1 MAFRAVGKIN
11 VSLIMKNLILLV
23 FTISFLSIGNAL
35 FSQSISSAE
44 IDALVSRALES
55 TPSVGIAVAVVKDGA
70 VIHSKGY
77 GVKSIMNK
85 QAVDE
90 HTLFAIA
97 SNSKAFTAA
106 ALSILV
112 DEGKLN
118 WEDKVI
124 DHIGEFKMYN
134 DYVTGNFTITDLLTH
149 RSGLG
154 LGAGDLMIF
163 PDGGTFTIEDV
174 LTSFQYQKP
183 VSAFRTKYDY
193 DNLLYIVAGEIVAR
207 VSGMGWSDFIQ
218 SRIFVPLGMN
228 NSVPTNS
235 RLPANANFAIP
246 HDSEG
251 DAIKPLPTYDGDLV
265 AAAGGIYASVNDL
278 SKWMLMHLN
287 GGKYGKD
294 LSNELFSERQ
304 QNQMWKPHT
313 NLGFTTKPNP
323 RTKQH
328 FAAYG
333 LGWGIIDKQGKI
345 ILNHTG
351 GLPGM
356 LSKTILVPELN
367 LGIVIL
373 TNSLPGGYAYNSIP
387 EVMLD
392 KYLEI
397 EESDWIKEMADRAT
411 ATVGESDSVTTAVW
425 KVVHENKSSMVDLNN
440 YTGTYKDNWFGD
452 VEIAMVNGKL
462 WFTSKR
468 SPKLNGQMY
477 FYKATTFA
485 IKWEYKDMNADAFA
499 TFSLDEEGQGL
510 GIKMKG
516 ISPNI
521 DFSFDFQDLDLKRV
535 E

>member
-1 MAFRAVGKIN
+1 MKNIHLFISFAVFLFIGNSLFGQGVSSAQIDSLVGK
-11 VSLIMKNLILLV
+11 V
-23 FTISFLSIGNAL
+23 
-35 FSQSISSAE
+35 
-44 IDALVSRALES
+44 LET
-55 TPSVGIAVAVVKDGA
+55 TPSVGIAIAVVKDGELL
-70 VIHSKGY
+70 HSKGY
-77 GVKSIMNK
+77 GVKSIK
-85 QAVDE
+85 TKEKVDE

-106 ALSILV
+106 ALSVLV

-124 DHIGEFKMYN
+124 DHIAEFKMYD
-134 DYVTGNFTITDLLTH
+134 DYVTTNFTIVDLLTH

-163 PDGGTFTIEDV
+163 PDDADFTIEDV
-174 LTSFQYQKP
+174 LNSFQYQKS

-207 VSGMGWSDFIQ
+207 VSGMSWVDFVQ
-218 SRIFVPLGMN
+218 LRIFTPLGMN

-235 RLPANANFAIP
+235 KLKENANLAFP

-251 DAIKPLPTYDGDLV
+251 EQIKQLETYDSELV
-265 AAAGGIYASVNDL
+265 AAAGGVYASVYDL
-278 SKWMLMHLN
+278 SKWMIMQLN
-287 GGKYGKD
+287 RGKYGPD
-294 LSNELFSERQ
+294 LSQELFSEKQ
-304 QNQMWKPHT
+304 LNEMWKPHT

-323 RTKQH
+323 RTQTH

-333 LGWGIIDKQGKI
+333 LGWVIIDKQGKI
-345 ILNHTG
+345 VIYHTG

-367 LGIVIL
+367 LGIVVL
-373 TNSLPGGYAYNSIP
+373 TNSLPGGLSYNSIP
-387 EVMLD
+387 ETILD
-392 KYLEI
+392 SYLEI
-397 EESDWIKEMADRAT
+397 EEKDWIKEMADRAL
-411 ATVGESDSVTTAVW
+411 ATGKESDSVTSAVW
-425 KVVHENKSSMVDLNN
+425 RVVDEKRSSAIDLSN
-440 YTGTYKDNWFGD
+440 YIGTYKDDWFGE
-452 VEIAMVNGKL
+452 VEIILKDGKL
-462 WFTSKR
+462 WFESKR
-468 SPKLNGQMY
+468 SPKLKGQMY

-485 IKWEYKDMNADAFA
+485 VKWEYKDMNADAFA
-499 TFSLDEEGQGL
+499 TFSLDEEGKGK
-510 GIKMKG
+510 GISMKG

>member
-1 MAFRAVGKIN
+1 MKKIN
-11 VSLIMKNLILLV
+11 VFVLLPVFLFISHSL
-23 FTISFLSIGNAL
+23 FG
-35 FSQSISSAE
+35 QGISSNQ
-44 IDALVSRALES
+44 IDALVARALET

-70 VIHSKGY
+70 VIHSTGY
-77 GVKSIMNK
+77 GNKSVENK
-85 QAVDE
+85 TKVDQ

-97 SNSKAFTAA
+97 SNSKAFTTT

-112 DEGKLN
+112 DEGKLK
-118 WEDKVI
+118 WDDKVI
-124 DHIGEFKMYN
+124 DHIAEFKMYN
-134 DYVTGNFTITDLLTH
+134 DYVTANFTIVDLLTH

-163 PDGGTFTIEDV
+163 PDGADFTVEDV
-174 LTSFQYQKP
+174 LNSFQFQKST
-183 VSAFRTKYDY
+183 SAFRTKYDY
-193 DNLLYIVAGEIVAR
+193 DNLLYIVAGEVVAR
-207 VSGMGWSDFIQ
+207 LSGMSWVDFVQ
-218 SRIFVPLGMN
+218 TKIFMPLGMN

-235 RLPANANFAIP
+235 RLQENANLALP

-251 DAIKPLPTYDGDLV
+251 ERIKQLPTYDSDLV
-265 AAAGGIYASVNDL
+265 AAAGGIYASVDDL

-287 GGKYGKD
+287 RGKYGKD
-294 LSNELFSERQ
+294 LSSKLFSERQ
-304 QNQMWKPHT
+304 QNQMWRPHT
-313 NLGFTTKPNP
+313 NLGFTTNPNP

-345 ILNHTG
+345 VLSHTG

-367 LGIVIL
+367 LGIVVL
-373 TNSLPGGYAYNSIP
+373 TNSAAGGNAYNSIP
-387 EVMLD
+387 EMILD
-392 KYLEI
+392 SYLQI
-397 EESDWIKEMADRAT
+397 EERDWIHEMANRAK
-411 ATVGESDSVTTAVW
+411 AAGNESDAVTTAVW
-425 KVVHENKSSMVDLNN
+425 KVVDENELSSVDLND
-440 YTGTYKDNWFGD
+440 YVGTYKDNWFGK
-452 VEIAMVNGKL
+452 VEVALKDGKL
-462 WFTSKR
+462 WFTSQR

-485 IKWEYKDMNADAFA
+485 VKWKYTDMNADAFA
-499 TFSLDEEGQGL
+499 TFSLDEEGRGIA
-510 GIKMKG
+510 IKMKG

>member
-1 MAFRAVGKIN
+1 
-11 VSLIMKNLILLV
+11 MKKLVLFISSILCL
-23 FTISFLSIGNAL
+23 FIGNSL
-35 FSQSISSAE
+35 FSQEINSAQ
-44 IDALVSRALES
+44 IDALVARALDS
-55 TPSVGIAVAVVKDGA
+55 TPSVGIAVAVVKDGNL
-70 VIHSKGY
+70 IHSKGY
-77 GVKSIMNK
+77 GVKSIENK
-85 QAVDE
+85 NKVDK

-118 WEDKVI
+118 WQDRVI
-124 DHIGEFKMYN
+124 DHIAEFKMYN
-134 DYVTGNFTITDLLTH
+134 DYVTANFTIVDLLTH

-163 PDGGTFTIEDV
+163 PDGGDFTIKDV
-174 LTSFQYQKP
+174 LTSFQYQK
-183 VSAFRTKYDY
+183 STSDFRTKYDY
-193 DNLLYIVAGEIVAR
+193 DNLLYIVAGEVVAR
-207 VSGMGWSDFIQ
+207 VSGMSWSDFVQ
-218 SRIFVPLGMN
+218 SKIFAPLGMN

-235 RLPANANFAIP
+235 RLQKNANLALP

-251 DAIKPLPTYDGDLV
+251 EQIRQLPIYDGDLV
-265 AAAGGIYASVNDL
+265 AAAGGIYASVDDL
-278 SKWMLMHLN
+278 SKWMTMQLN
-287 GGKYGKD
+287 RGKYGKD
-294 LSNELFSERQ
+294 LSNELFSEKQ

-333 LGWGIIDKQGKI
+333 LGWFIIDKQGKI
-345 ILNHTG
+345 VVSHTG

-356 LSKTILVPELN
+356 LSKTVLVPELN
-367 LGIVIL
+367 LGIVVL
-373 TNSLPGGYAYNSIP
+373 TNSSSGGSAYSSIP
-387 EVMLD
+387 EMILD
-392 KYLEI
+392 SYLEI
-397 EESDWIKEMADRAT
+397 EERDWIKELADRT
-411 ATVGESDSVTTAVW
+411 KTRGNESDALTTEVW
-425 KVVHENKSSMVDLNN
+425 KVVEENKSSIIDLNN
-440 YTGTYKDNWFGD
+440 YAGTYKDNWFGE
-452 VEIAMVNGKL
+452 VEIAMKDGKL
-462 WFTSKR
+462 WFISKR

-485 IKWEYKDMNADAFA
+485 IKWEYTDMNADAFA
-499 TFSLDEEGQGL
+499 TFSLNEEGKGI

-535 E
+535 KH

>member
-1 MAFRAVGKIN
+1 
-11 VSLIMKNLILLV
+11 MKKLILLFSSV
-23 FTISFLSIGNAL
+23 IILSLGNSL
-35 FSQSISSAE
+35 FSQGINSAQ
-44 IDALVSRALES
+44 IDALVTRALES
-55 TPSVGIAVAVVKDGA
+55 TPSVGIAVAVVKDGELL
-70 VIHSKGY
+70 HSKGY
-77 GVKSIMNK
+77 GIKSIDSNK
-85 QAVDE
+85 KVDE

-112 DEGKLN
+112 DEKKLK

-124 DHIGEFKMYN
+124 DHISEFKMYN
-134 DYVTGNFTITDLLTH
+134 DYVTANFTIVDLLTH

-163 PDGGTFTIEDV
+163 PDGADFTIKDV
-174 LTSFQYQKP
+174 LNSFQYQKS

-193 DNLLYIVAGEIVAR
+193 DNLLYIVAGEILAR
-207 VSGMGWSDFIQ
+207 VGGMSWADFIQ
-218 SRIFVPLGMN
+218 LRIFEPLGMN

-235 RLPANANFAIP
+235 RLQDNANLAIP

-251 DAIKPLPTYDGDLV
+251 EQIKQLPIYDSDLL
-265 AAAGGIYASVNDL
+265 AAAGGIYASVYDL
-278 SKWMLMHLN
+278 SKWMIMQLN
-287 GGKYGKD
+287 NGKYGNE

-313 NLGFTTKPNP
+313 NIGFTTKPNP

-328 FAAYG
+328 FEAYG

-345 ILNHTG
+345 VLSHSG

-356 LSKTILVPELN
+356 LSKTVLVPELN
-367 LGIVIL
+367 LGIVVL
-373 TNSLPGGYAYNSIP
+373 TNSLPGGKAYNSIS
-387 EVMLD
+387 EMILD
-392 KYLEI
+392 SYLEI
-397 EESDWIKEMADRAT
+397 EERDWIKEMADRAK
-411 ATVGESDSVTTAVW
+411 ATGHESDSVTTEVW
-425 KVVHENKSSMVDLNN
+425 KIVDENKSSIIDLNN
-440 YTGTYKDNWFGD
+440 YTGTYTDNWFGE
-452 VEIAMVNGKL
+452 VEITREDGKL

-468 SPKLNGQMY
+468 SPKLNGQMF

-485 IKWEYKDMNADAFA
+485 IKWEYTDMNADAFA
-499 TFSLDEEGQGL
+499 TFSLNEEGKGI

-521 DFSFDFQDLDLKRV
+521 DFSFDFQDLDLNRV
-535 E
+535 DK